1 MSPHQGF
8 AMTSQARVSRRLVL
22 QAGAA
27 ASALGAPG
35 LLLAQPRSIKV
46 GLVHPV
52 SGGLAYSGGQGRL
65 GCQLAIDEINAAG
78 GIKSMGGARL
88 EAALADSQSRP
99 EVGVSEVERLH
110 QEGVAA
116 YVGCFSS
123 AIALPA
129 TQAAAKYNTPFMIDV
144 GVSDNIVN
152 RGLKN
157 VFRLAPGFG
166 KCVDDAIEGLGQ
178 VNKAAGGIAKKAVLV
193 HEESEFGTGTAKLLA
208 GKLPGIGIEVA
219 EVIKHAN
226 PTRDFSN
233 VALRIRSL
241 RPDLVIMSNYQ
252 NEYVLLARTL
262 HQQKVDLVAMFSV
275 LGGGFN
281 YKLVQEQPEVAQ
293 HMMDFNHW
301 FNPRNPRA
309 ADLRK
314 RAADRGALFTFEVY
328 CGYNSVKCYADAVQR
343 AGTADKEKVIA
354 ALEASTWSDHF
365 MPYAPTKFVNG
376 QNQGGRAVLLQASR
390 TDIEVVWPNEFAA
403 AKPVFPKPKFS

>member
-1 MSPHQGF
+1 
-8 AMTSQARVSRRLVL
+8 MTSPSRVSRRLIL

-35 LLLAQPRSIKV
+35 LLLAQARSVKI

-52 SGGLAYSGGQGRL
+52 SGGLAYSGAQGRL

-99 EVGVSEVERLH
+99 EVGVSEVERLQ

-129 TQAAAKYNTPFMIDV
+129 TQAAAKYNTPFLIDV

-166 KCVDDAIEGLGQ
+166 KCVDDAIEGLGG

-219 EVIKHAN
+219 ETIKHAN
-226 PTRDFSN
+226 PTRDFTN

-262 HQQKVDLVAMFSV
+262 HQQKVDLAAMFSV

-281 YKLVQEQPEVAQ
+281 YKLVQEQPDVAQ

-301 FNPRNPRA
+301 YNPRSPKV

-314 RAADRGALFTFEVY
+314 RTADKGALFTFEVY
-328 CGYNSVKCYADAVQR
+328 CGYNSVKLYADALQR
-343 AGTADKEKVIA
+343 AATADKEKVIA
-354 ALEASTWSDHF
+354 ALESSTWSDHF
-365 MPYAPTKFVNG
+365 MPYGPTKFVNG
-376 QNQGGRAVLLQASR
+376 QNQGGRAALLQASK
-390 TDIEVVWPNEFAA
+390 TDIDVVWPNEFAA
-403 AKPVFPKPKFS
+403 TKPIFPKPKFS

>member
-1 MSPHQGF
+1 
-8 AMTSQARVSRRLVL
+8 MTSQSRVSRRLIL

-35 LLLAQPRSIKV
+35 LLLAQARPVKI

-65 GCQLAIDEINAAG
+65 GCQLAIEEINAAG
-78 GIKSMGGARL
+78 GIKAMGGARL
-88 EAALADSQSRP
+88 EAALGDSQSRP

-226 PTRDFSN
+226 PTRDFTN

-241 RPDLVIMSNYQ
+241 RPDVVIMSNYQ

-262 HQQKVDLVAMFSV
+262 HQQKVDLAAMFSV

-281 YKLVQEQPEVAQ
+281 YKLVQEQPDVAQ

-301 FNPRNPRA
+301 FNPRNPKA

-314 RAADRGALFTFEVY
+314 RAADKGALFTFEVY
-328 CGYNSVKCYADAVQR
+328 CGYNSVKLYADALQR

-354 ALEASTWSDHF
+354 ALEVSTWADHF
-365 MPYAPTKFVNG
+365 MPYGATKFVNG
-376 QNQGGRAVLLQASR
+376 QNQGGKAVLLQASK

-403 AKPVFPKPKFS
+403 AKPIFPKPKFS

>member
-1 MSPHQGF
+1 
-8 AMTSQARVSRRLVL
+8 MTSDVRVSRRLIL

-27 ASALGAPG
+27 TTALGAPG
-35 LLLAQPRSIKV
+35 FLLAQPAPIKI

-65 GCQLAIDEINAAG
+65 GCQIAIDEINAAG
-78 GIKSMGGARL
+78 GIRSMGGAKL
-88 EAALADSQSRP
+88 EAALGDSQSRP

-110 QEGVAA
+110 QAGVAA

-129 TQAAAKYNTPFMIDV
+129 TQAAAKYNTPFLIDV
-144 GVSDNIVN
+144 GVSDQIVR

-166 KCVDDAIEGLGQ
+166 KCVDDAIVGLGEI
-178 VNKAAGGIAKKAVLV
+178 NKTAGGVAKTAVLV

-208 GKLPGIGIEVA
+208 DRLPGINVQVA

-233 VALRIRSL
+233 VALRIKGIK
-241 RPDLVIMSNYQ
+241 PDLVIMSNYQ
-252 NEYVLLARTL
+252 NEYVLLARTM
-262 HQQKVDLVAMFSV
+262 HQQRVDVAGMFSV

-281 YKLVQEQPEVAQ
+281 FQLVSEQPDIAQ

-301 FNPRNPRA
+301 YNPRNPKA
-309 ADLRK
+309 LAMRK
-314 RAADRGALFTFEVY
+314 AVEARGGLFTFEVY
-328 CGYNSVKCYADAVQR
+328 CGYNSVKCYADALER
-343 AGTADKEKVIA
+343 ARSADKERVIA

-365 MPYAPTKFVNG
+365 MPYGPTKFVDG
-376 QNQGGRAVLLQASR
+376 QNTGGRAVLLQASK
-390 TDIEVVWPNEFAA
+390 TDIEVVWPNEFGAV
-403 AKPVFPKPKFS
+403 KPIFPRPKFS

>member
-1 MSPHQGF
+1 
-8 AMTSQARVSRRLVL
+8 MTSDVRVSRRLIL

-27 ASALGAPG
+27 TTALGAPG
-35 LLLAQPRSIKV
+35 FLLAQPAPIKI

-65 GCQLAIDEINAAG
+65 GCQIAIDEINAAG
-78 GIKSMGGARL
+78 GIRSMGGAKL
-88 EAALADSQSRP
+88 EAALGDSQSRP

-110 QEGVAA
+110 QAGVAA

-129 TQAAAKYNTPFMIDV
+129 TQAAAKYNTPFLIDV
-144 GVSDNIVN
+144 GVSDQIVR

-166 KCVDDAIEGLGQ
+166 KCVDDAIVGLGEI
-178 VNKAAGGIAKKAVLV
+178 NKTAGGVAKTAVLV

-208 GKLPGIGIEVA
+208 DRLPGINVQVA

-233 VALRIRSL
+233 VALRIKGIK
-241 RPDLVIMSNYQ
+241 PDLVIMSNYQ
-252 NEYVLLARTL
+252 NEYVLLARTM
-262 HQQKVDLVAMFSV
+262 HQQRVDVAGMFSV

-281 YKLVQEQPEVAQ
+281 FKLVSEQPDIAQ

-301 FNPRNPRA
+301 YNPRNPKA
-309 ADLRK
+309 LAMRK
-314 RAADRGALFTFEVY
+314 AVEARGGLFTFEVY
-328 CGYNSVKCYADAVQR
+328 CGYNSVKCYADALER
-343 AGTADKEKVIA
+343 ARSADKERVIA
-354 ALEASTWSDHF
+354 ALESSTWSDHF
-365 MPYAPTKFVNG
+365 MPYGPTKFVDG
-376 QNQGGRAVLLQASR
+376 QNTGGRAVLLQASK
-390 TDIEVVWPNEFAA
+390 TDIEVVWPNEFGAV
-403 AKPVFPKPKFS
+403 KPIFPRPKFS